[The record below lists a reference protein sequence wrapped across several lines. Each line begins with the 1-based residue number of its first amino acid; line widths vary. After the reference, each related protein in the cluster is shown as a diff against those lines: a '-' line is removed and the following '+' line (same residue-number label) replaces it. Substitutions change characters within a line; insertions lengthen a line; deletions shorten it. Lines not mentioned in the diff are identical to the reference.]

1 MFGAKIFLFQNNK
14 YYQLHVR
21 QQAGFEIPPVLK
33 ASKILP
39 KELHESKIYK
49 ISENVYSDGVAD
61 HFEINSKWGKARA
74 GGFLVLIYWTKGT
87 YMLYKETLEAIKDD
101 GINLRSIE
109 TRING
114 ILTLSFKN
122 ELANLGI
129 KLKYVDNVEYSIK
142 LYNQ

>member
-1 MFGAKIFLFQNNK
+1 M
-14 YYQLHVR
+14 HVR
-21 QQAGFEIPPVLK
+21 QQSGFEIPPVLK

-87 YMLYKETLEAIKDD
+87 YILYKETLEAIKDD

-114 ILTLSFKN
+114 ILTQT
-122 ELANLGI
+122 
-129 KLKYVDNVEYSIK
+129 LKTSLQI
-142 LYNQ
+142 

>member
-1 MFGAKIFLFQNNK
+1 
-14 YYQLHVR
+14 
-21 QQAGFEIPPVLK
+21 
-33 ASKILP
+33 
-39 KELHESKIYK
+39 
-49 ISENVYSDGVAD
+49 
-61 HFEINSKWGKARA
+61 
-74 GGFLVLIYWTKGT
+74 
-87 YMLYKETLEAIKDD
+87 MLYKETLEAIKDD

-114 ILTLSFKN
+114 ILTPSFKN

>member
-1 MFGAKIFLFQNNK
+1 MIGAKIFLFQNNK

-33 ASKILP
+33 AIKILP

-61 HFEINSKWGKARA
+61 HFEINSKWGKAKA
-74 GGFLVLIYWTKGT
+74 GGFLVIIYWTKGT
-87 YMLYKETLEAIKDD
+87 YMLYKEMLEAIKDD

-114 ILTLSFKN
+114 ILTQ
-122 ELANLGI
+122 A
-129 KLKYVDNVEYSIK
+129 LKTSLQI
-142 LYNQ
+142 